1 MLWPGGERGYTGAE
15 RGGRAGGRPELG
27 GPRWSKG
34 GLWDRPKD
42 APPASGPRPC
52 TWPGASSWLRL
63 PAKPWLYLVPHTAPQ
78 GIGLYCP
85 LSRRR
90 PSPRGPACPGA
101 GVLLVD
107 GSRVQAPPGAQPKP
121 GSVPSRCCP
130 PGLGRSREDNGPSQ
144 LLLSPHEG
152 ASQAPAPP
160 ALVGGP
166 PRPAGSS
173 CRPRPRPQA
182 HLLPG
187 QPLSV
192 LPTPDLLAYFPSLAR
207 HNPASLARRP
217 PLQVGCPTVFPRGYP
232 LRSGGGQRA
241 GELFTG
247 TVSHGWRVWASRQ
260 SLLVHLGTPNILTS

>member
-1 MLWPGGERGYTGAE
+1 MEQGWP
-15 RGGRAGGRPELG
+15 LG
-27 GPRWSKG
+27 
-34 GLWDRPKD
+34 
-42 APPASGPRPC
+42 PAQRCS
-52 TWPGASSWLRL
+52 ASLRSQT
-63 PAKPWLYLVPHTAPQ
+63 LYLAWCFLLAQAPSQALVVPRTPH
-78 GIGLYCP
+78 CP
-85 LSRRR
+85 TRHRPLLS
-90 PSPRGPACPGA
+90 P
-101 GVLLVD
+101 
-107 GSRVQAPPGAQPKP
+107 VQAPPLPSWPCLSRSWGVAGGWQPCPGPTRGPAQA
-121 GSVPSRCCP
+121 GQCASRCCP